1 MPTPQ
6 LSPQTGPTPASLVPE
21 FLEIVARFA
30 DTLVE
35 MDLTTPEAMT
45 ALASLAHAPGFA
57 RLAAAAV
64 EAWAVQAELIQP
76 VPTHPQAIRAIRDVR
91 ALSSHLDA
99 LLSYS
104 MELGSVQEALANLWE
119 DPTFV
124 ALFYAAQQAHAR
136 QAQPLSLPRSLHQ

>member
-6 LSPQTGPTPASLVPE
+6 LTPQTPPTSLVAE

-30 DTLVE
+30 DTLIE

-57 RLAAAAV
+57 RLAAAAL
-64 EAWAVQAELIQP
+64 EAWAVEKELLQP

-91 ALSSHLDA
+91 WLSSHLDA

-104 MELGSVQEALANLWE
+104 LELSSVQESLANLWE
-119 DPTFV
+119 DPTFA

-136 QAQPLSLPRSLHQ
+136 RALPL